1 MGKFWTKQCC
11 SVRRRRRGPVTPGSE
26 RIRSKPS
33 AASYGSGGG
42 QRDMKPVE
50 ETTSE
55 SMALMIVYKIRVII
69 IDIINSY

>member
-1 MGKFWTKQCC
+1 M
-11 SVRRRRRGPVTPGSE
+11 TPGSE

-55 SMALMIVYKIRVII
+55 SMALMIVFTVYIYTAYIYKIRVII

>member
-1 MGKFWTKQCC
+1 MSGA
-11 SVRRRRRGPVTPGSE
+11 SRRRGPVTPGSE

-42 QRDMKPVE
+42 QREMKPVE

-55 SMALMIVYKIRVII
+55 SMGTNDGIYCL
-69 IDIINSY
+69 